1 MATTTF
7 LNNTLVVTLN
17 SVDLSDQVTA
27 ATINQ
32 TFDELETT
40 AMGSNGGSHTFVK
53 GLESSTVTLDF
64 LNSYAASEV
73 ATTLQSAYGTTV
85 ALTIKPTS
93 AAISATNPEYQTTIL
108 VNNLTPV
115 SGSVGDLSTQSIT
128 FTCNS
133 PIVVDVTP

>member
-32 TFDELETT
+32 TFDELEIT
-40 AMGSNGGSHTFVK
+40 AMGNTSHVFAK
-53 GLESSTVTLDF
+53 GLEASTVTLDF
-64 LNSYAASEV
+64 LNSYAAAEV

-85 ALTIKPTS
+85 ALTIKPTN
-93 AAISATNPEYQTTIL
+93 AVISATNPEFQTTIL

-133 PIVVDVTP
+133 PIVVDVTA

>member
-17 SVDLSDQVTA
+17 SVDVSDQVTA

-32 TFDELETT
+32 TFDELEIT
-40 AMGSNGGSHTFVK
+40 AMGNTSHVFAK
-53 GLESSTVTLDF
+53 GLEASTVTLDF

-93 AAISATNPEYQTTIL
+93 AVISATNPEYQTTIL

-133 PIVVDVTP
+133 PIVVDVTA

>member
-17 SVDLSDQVTA
+17 SVDVSDQVTA

-40 AMGSNGGSHTFVK
+40 SMGGNGSHTFVK

-64 LNSYAASEV
+64 LNSYAAAEV
-73 ATTLQSAYGTTV
+73 ATTLQSAYGTTI
-85 ALTIKPTS
+85 ALSIKPTS
-93 AAISATNPEYQTTIL
+93 AVISATNPEYQTTIL

-133 PIVVDVTP
+133 PIVVDVTA

>member
-1 MATTTF
+1 MPTTTF

-27 ATINQ
+27 VTINQ

-40 AMGSNGGSHTFVK
+40 SMGATSHTFVK

-64 LNSYAASEV
+64 INSYASAEV
-73 ATTLQSAYGTTV
+73 AATLQAAYGTTV
-85 ALTIKPTS
+85 PLVIKPTS
-93 AAISATNPEYQTTIL
+93 AVISATNPEYQTTIL

-133 PIVVDVTP
+133 AIVVDVTA

>member
-32 TFDELETT
+32 TFDELEIT
-40 AMGSNGGSHTFVK
+40 AMGNTSHVFAK
-53 GLESSTVTLDF
+53 GLEASTVTLDF

-115 SGSVGDLSTQSIT
+115 SGSVGDLSSQSIQ

-133 PIVVDVTP
+133 PIVVDVTA

>member
-1 MATTTF
+1 MALTTF

-17 SVDLSDQVTA
+17 SVDVSDQVTA

-32 TFDELETT
+32 AFDELETT
-40 AMGSNGGSHTFVK
+40 TMGATSHTFVK
-53 GLESSTVTLDF
+53 GLESSTITLDF
-64 LNSYAASEV
+64 LNSYAAAEV

-85 ALTIKPTS
+85 PLTIKPTS
-93 AAISATNPEYQTTIL
+93 AVISATNPEYQTTIL

-115 SGSVGDLSTQSIT
+115 SGAVGDLSTQSIT

-133 PIVVDVTP
+133 VIVVDTTP

>member
-17 SVDLSDQVTA
+17 SVDVSDQVTA

-40 AMGSNGGSHTFVK
+40 SMGGNGSHTFVK

-93 AAISATNPEYQTTIL
+93 AVISATNPEYQTTVLI
-108 VNNLTPV
+108 NNLTPV

-133 PIVVDVTP
+133 PIVVDVTA

>member
-27 ATINQ
+27 VTINQ

-40 AMGSNGGSHTFVK
+40 SMGASSHTFVK

-64 LNSYAASEV
+64 INSYASAEV
-73 ATTLQSAYGTTV
+73 AATLQAAYGTTV
-85 ALTIKPTS
+85 PLVIKPTS
-93 AAISATNPEYQTTIL
+93 AVISATNPEYQTTIL

-133 PIVVDVTP
+133 AIVVDTTP

>member
-17 SVDLSDQVTA
+17 SVLISDQVTA

-32 TFDELETT
+32 TFDELEIT
-40 AMGSNGGSHTFVK
+40 AMGNTSHVFAK

-64 LNSYAASEV
+64 LNSYAAAEV
-73 ATTLQSAYGTTV
+73 ATTLQDAYGTTV
-85 ALTIKPTS
+85 PLTIKPTGS
-93 AAISATNPEYQTTIL
+93 AISATNPEYQTNIL

-133 PIVVDVTP
+133 PIVVDVTA

>member
-1 MATTTF
+1 M
-7 LNNTLVVTLN
+7 VVTLN

-27 ATINQ
+27 VTINQ

-40 AMGSNGGSHTFVK
+40 SMGSLSHTYVK

-64 LNSYAASEV
+64 INSYASAEV
-73 ATTLQSAYGTTV
+73 AATLQAAYGTTV
-85 ALTIKPTS
+85 PLTIKPTS
-93 AAISATNPEYQTTIL
+93 AVVSATNPEYQTTIL

-133 PIVVDVTP
+133 AIVVDTTP

>member
-17 SVDLSDQVTA
+17 SVLISDQVTA

-32 TFDELETT
+32 TFDELEIT
-40 AMGSNGGSHTFVK
+40 AMGNTSHVFAK

-64 LNSYAASEV
+64 LSSYAAAEV
-73 ATTLQSAYGTTV
+73 ATTLQDAYGTTV
-85 ALTIKPTS
+85 PLTIKPTGS
-93 AAISATNPEYQTTIL
+93 AISATNPEYQTNIL

-133 PIVVDVTP
+133 PIVVDVTA

>member
-1 MATTTF
+1 MALTTF

-17 SVDLSDQVTA
+17 SVDVSDQVTA

-32 TFDELETT
+32 AFDELETT
-40 AMGSNGGSHTFVK
+40 TMGATSHTFVK

-64 LNSYAASEV
+64 LNSYAAAEV

-85 ALTIKPTS
+85 PLTIKPTS
-93 AAISATNPEYQTTIL
+93 AVISATNPEYQTTIL

-115 SGSVGDLSTQSIT
+115 SGAVGDLSTQSIT

-133 PIVVDVTP
+133 VIVVDTTA

>member
-27 ATINQ
+27 VTINQ

-40 AMGSNGGSHTFVK
+40 SMGATSHTFVK

-64 LNSYAASEV
+64 INSYASAEV
-73 ATTLQSAYGTTV
+73 AATLQAAYGTTV
-85 ALTIKPTS
+85 PLTIKPTS
-93 AAISATNPEYQTTIL
+93 AVVSATNPEYQTTIL

-133 PIVVDVTP
+133 PIVVDVTA

>member
-17 SVDLSDQVTA
+17 SVDVSDQVPA

-40 AMGSNGGSHTFVK
+40 SMGGNGSHTFVK

-64 LNSYAASEV
+64 LNSYAAAEV
-73 ATTLQSAYGTTV
+73 ATTLQTAYGTTV
-85 ALTIKPTS
+85 ALSIKPTS
-93 AAISATNPEYQTTIL
+93 AVISATNPEFQTTIL

-133 PIVVDVTP
+133 PIVVDVTA

>member
-17 SVDLSDQVTA
+17 SVDVSDQVTA

-40 AMGSNGGSHTFVK
+40 SMGGNGSHTFVK

-93 AAISATNPEYQTTIL
+93 AVISATNPEYQTTVLI
-108 VNNLTPV
+108 NNLTPV
-115 SGSVGDLSTQSIT
+115 SGSVGDLSSQSIQ

-133 PIVVDVTP
+133 PIVVDVTA

>member
-17 SVDLSDQVTA
+17 SVDVSDQVTA

-40 AMGSNGGSHTFVK
+40 TMGGNGSHTYVK
-53 GLESSTVTLDF
+53 GLESSSVTLDF

-93 AAISATNPEYQTTIL
+93 AVISATNPEYQTTIL

-133 PIVVDVTP
+133 PIVVDVTA

>member
-1 MATTTF
+1 MALTTF

-17 SVDLSDQVTA
+17 SVDVSDQVTA

-32 TFDELETT
+32 AFDELETT
-40 AMGSNGGSHTFVK
+40 TMGATSHTFVK

-64 LNSYAASEV
+64 LNSYAAAEV

-85 ALTIKPTS
+85 PLVIKPTS
-93 AAISATNPEYQTTIL
+93 AVISATNPEYQTTIL

-115 SGSVGDLSTQSIT
+115 SGAVGDLSTQSIT

-133 PIVVDVTP
+133 PIVVDVTA

>member
-1 MATTTF
+1 MPTTTF

-27 ATINQ
+27 VTINQ

-40 AMGSNGGSHTFVK
+40 SMGASSHTFVK

-64 LNSYAASEV
+64 INSYASAEV
-73 ATTLQSAYGTTV
+73 AATLQAAYGTTV
-85 ALTIKPTS
+85 PLVIKPTS
-93 AAISATNPEYQTTIL
+93 AVISATNPEYQTTIL

-133 PIVVDVTP
+133 PIVVDVTA

>member
-17 SVDLSDQVTA
+17 SVDVSDQVTA

-40 AMGSNGGSHTFVK
+40 SMGGNGSHTFVK

-64 LNSYAASEV
+64 LNSYAAAEV

-93 AAISATNPEYQTTIL
+93 AVISATNPEYQTTIL

-115 SGSVGDLSTQSIT
+115 SGSVGDLSTQSIQ

-133 PIVVDVTP
+133 PIVVDVTA

>member
-17 SVDLSDQVTA
+17 SVDVSDQVTA

-40 AMGSNGGSHTFVK
+40 TMGGNGSHTFVK

-64 LNSYAASEV
+64 LNSYAAAEV
-73 ATTLQSAYGTTV
+73 ATTLQTAYGTTV

-93 AAISATNPEYQTTIL
+93 AVISATNPEFQTTIL

-133 PIVVDVTP
+133 PIVVDVTA

>member
-17 SVDLSDQVTA
+17 SVDVSDQVTA

-40 AMGSNGGSHTFVK
+40 SMGGNGAHTFVK

-64 LNSYAASEV
+64 LNSYAAAEV

-93 AAISATNPEYQTTIL
+93 AVISATNPEYQTTIL

-133 PIVVDVTP
+133 PIVVDVTA

>member
-17 SVDLSDQVTA
+17 SVDVSDQVTA

-32 TFDELETT
+32 TFDELEIT
-40 AMGSNGGSHTFVK
+40 AMGNTSHVFAK

-64 LNSYAASEV
+64 LNSYAAAEV

-93 AAISATNPEYQTTIL
+93 AVISATNPEYQTTIL
-108 VNNLTPV
+108 VNNLTPI
-115 SGSVGDLSTQSIT
+115 SGSVGDLSSQSIQ

-133 PIVVDVTP
+133 PIVVDVTA

>member
-17 SVDLSDQVTA
+17 AVDLSDQVTA
-27 ATINQ
+27 VTINQ

-40 AMGSNGGSHTFVK
+40 SMGASSHTFVK

-64 LNSYAASEV
+64 INSYASSEV
-73 ATTLQSAYGTTV
+73 AATLQAAYGTTV
-85 ALTIKPTS
+85 PLTIKPTS
-93 AAISATNPEYQTTIL
+93 AVVSATNPEYQTTIL

-133 PIVVDVTP
+133 AIVVDVTA

>member
-1 MATTTF
+1 MPTTTF

-27 ATINQ
+27 VTINQ

-40 AMGSNGGSHTFVK
+40 SMGATSHTFVK

-64 LNSYAASEV
+64 INSYASAEV
-73 ATTLQSAYGTTV
+73 AATLQAAYGTTV
-85 ALTIKPTS
+85 PLVIKPTS
-93 AAISATNPEYQTTIL
+93 AVVSATNPEYQTTIL

-133 PIVVDVTP
+133 PIVVDVTA

>member
-17 SVDLSDQVTA
+17 SVDVSDQVTA

-32 TFDELETT
+32 TFDELEIT
-40 AMGSNGGSHTFVK
+40 AMGNTSHVFAK

-64 LNSYAASEV
+64 LNSYAAAEV

-93 AAISATNPEYQTTIL
+93 AVISATNPEYQTTIL

-133 PIVVDVTP
+133 PIVVDVTA

>member
-27 ATINQ
+27 VTINQ

-40 AMGSNGGSHTFVK
+40 SMGATSHTFVK

-64 LNSYAASEV
+64 INSYASAEV
-73 ATTLQSAYGTTV
+73 AATLQAAYGTTV
-85 ALTIKPTS
+85 PLTIKPTS
-93 AAISATNPEYQTTIL
+93 AVISATNPEYQTTIL

-133 PIVVDVTP
+133 PIVVDTTP

>member
-1 MATTTF
+1 MPTTTF

-27 ATINQ
+27 VTINQ

-40 AMGSNGGSHTFVK
+40 SMGASSHTFVK

-64 LNSYAASEV
+64 INSYASAEV
-73 ATTLQSAYGTTV
+73 AATLQAAYGTTV
-85 ALTIKPTS
+85 PLIVKPTS
-93 AAISATNPEYQTTIL
+93 AVVSATNPEYQTTIL

-133 PIVVDVTP
+133 PIVVDTTP

>member
-32 TFDELETT
+32 TFDELEIT
-40 AMGSNGGSHTFVK
+40 AMGNTSHVFAK
-53 GLESSTVTLDF
+53 GLEASTITLDF

-85 ALTIKPTS
+85 TLTIKPTT
-93 AAISATNPEYQTTIL
+93 AAISATNPEYQTTVLI
-108 VNNLTPV
+108 NNLTPV

-133 PIVVDVTP
+133 PIVVDVTA

>member
-17 SVDLSDQVTA
+17 SVDVSDQVTA

-32 TFDELETT
+32 TFDELEIT
-40 AMGSNGGSHTFVK
+40 AMGNTSHVFAK
-53 GLESSTVTLDF
+53 GLESSTITLDF
-64 LNSYAASEV
+64 LNSYAAAEV

-93 AAISATNPEYQTTIL
+93 AVISATNPEYQTTIL

-133 PIVVDVTP
+133 PIVVDVTA

>member
-1 MATTTF
+1 MPTTTF

-27 ATINQ
+27 VTINQ

-40 AMGSNGGSHTFVK
+40 SMGASSHTFVK

-64 LNSYAASEV
+64 INSYASSEV
-73 ATTLQSAYGTTV
+73 AATLQAAYGTTV
-85 ALTIKPTS
+85 PLVIKPTS
-93 AAISATNPEYQTTIL
+93 AVISATNPEYQTTIL

-133 PIVVDVTP
+133 PIVVDITP

>member
-7 LNNTLVVTLN
+7 LNNTLVVTLH

-40 AMGSNGGSHTFVK
+40 SMGGNGSHTFVK

-85 ALTIKPTS
+85 ALTIKTTS
-93 AAISATNPEYQTTIL
+93 AAISATNPEYQTTVLI
-108 VNNLTPV
+108 NNLTPV

-133 PIVVDVTP
+133 PIVVDVTA

>member
-17 SVDLSDQVTA
+17 SVDVSDQVTA
-27 ATINQ
+27 VTINQ

-40 AMGSNGGSHTFVK
+40 TMGGNGSHTFVK
-53 GLESSTVTLDF
+53 GLESSTVTIDF
-64 LNSYAASEV
+64 LNSYAAAEV

-85 ALTIKPTS
+85 LLVSKSTS
-93 AAISATNPEYQTTIL
+93 AVISATNPEYQTTIL
-108 VNNLTPV
+108 VNNLTPI
-115 SGSVGDLSTQSIT
+115 SGSVGDLSTQSIS

-133 PIVVDVTP
+133 PIVVDTTP

>member
-27 ATINQ
+27 VTINQ

-40 AMGSNGGSHTFVK
+40 SMGATSHTFVK

-64 LNSYAASEV
+64 INSYASAEV
-73 ATTLQSAYGTTV
+73 AATLQAAYGTTV
-85 ALTIKPTS
+85 PLVIKPTS
-93 AAISATNPEYQTTIL
+93 AVISATNPEYQTTIL

-133 PIVVDVTP
+133 PIVVDVTA

>member
-17 SVDLSDQVTA
+17 SVDISDQVTA

-32 TFDELETT
+32 AFDELETT
-40 AMGSNGGSHTFVK
+40 TMGATSHTFVK

-64 LNSYAASEV
+64 LNSYAAAEV

-85 ALTIKPTS
+85 PLTIKPTS
-93 AAISATNPEYQTTIL
+93 AVISATNPEYQTTIL

-115 SGSVGDLSTQSIT
+115 SGAVGDLSTQSIT

-133 PIVVDVTP
+133 VIVVDTTA

>member
-17 SVDLSDQVTA
+17 SVDCSDQVTA

-40 AMGSNGGSHTFVK
+40 SMGGNGSHTFVK

-85 ALTIKPTS
+85 ALTIKTTS
-93 AAISATNPEYQTTIL
+93 AAISATNPEYQTTVLI
-108 VNNLTPV
+108 NNLTPV

-133 PIVVDVTP
+133 SIVVDVTA